1 LFSVSDGY
9 RAGNGCFEFYGILVA
24 SLTGYVNVSIVKDQV
39 FVYLEFIIS
48 LFLSIQT
55 KPNL

>member
-39 FVYLEFIIS
+39 CFHFFIYLF
-48 LFLSIQT
+48 F
-55 KPNL
+55 